1 MSIFLPFALLLNLLF
16 QAGGAPSPPGDIFT
30 PVERAQFEKAASI
43 ENRIKIYEKVSV
55 RLQQELEAA
64 VTKEEF
70 QTVPGILN
78 AWNWLL
84 TKSLEDIETN
94 LKAKKKPRALINYEI
109 QLRKSIDR
117 TQNLKIR
124 ATADLQDAFD
134 SCMQQAEKV
143 RRRFVEI
150 LFLS

>member
-30 PVERAQFEKAASI
+30 PAERAQFEKAAKI

-78 AWNWLL
+78 AWNLLL
-84 TKSLEDIETN
+84 TRSLEDIETN
-94 LKAKKKPRALINYEI
+94 LKAKKKPRALINFEI

-124 ATADLQDAFD
+124 TTADLQDAFD

-150 LFLS
+150 LFRS